1 MNEFLKWLNSLA
13 DALKRLAWKAL
24 EAFPA
29 IVVSVVDAV
38 LSFLSKTVGFVAEYT
53 WALIAFVAGLIGV

>member
-1 MNEFLKWLNSLA
+1 MNSLA
-13 DALKRLAWKAL
+13 DVLKRLAGKAL

-29 IVVSVVDAV
+29 IVGSVVDAI
-38 LSFLSKTVGFVAEYT
+38 LSFLSKAVGFVAEYT

>member
-29 IVVSVVDAV
+29 IVVSVVGAV

-53 WALIAFVAGLIGV
+53 GALIAFVAGLIGV